1 MTNRMLHL
9 RPQGPLTFEEAVE
22 TVKAEI
28 SDDKQATG
36 FDNAP
41 EARVVSQVG
50 PGVPVVL
57 PPVLSSPAGDSK
69 NESFY
74 TCA

>member
-1 MTNRMLHL
+1 
-9 RPQGPLTFEEAVE
+9 LTFEEAVE